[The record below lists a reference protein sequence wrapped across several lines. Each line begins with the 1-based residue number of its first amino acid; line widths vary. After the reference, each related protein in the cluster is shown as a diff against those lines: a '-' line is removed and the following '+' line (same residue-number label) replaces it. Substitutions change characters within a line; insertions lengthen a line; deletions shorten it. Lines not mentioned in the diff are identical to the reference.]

1 MQIQL
6 DELDNIDEF
15 WSQLFRV
22 ISNSYSLDYVKYKG
36 KNYFNCTNMWY
47 EASDILGK
55 YDGDVKFCHKD
66 HECGGYSDCDNCSKY
81 NKRKVNSNEIKYFF
95 SGKFSTSELAVD
107 EDDLTDTIN
116 KKILE
121 IEKYASTIDGISVL
135 KSIKFVSEKNV
146 IVINQCGFNK
156 DHRGSDHTLI
166 KLPFETKI
174 VLGNEFSLEDIVVS
188 FTNLKSHKF
197 DGWYELYCGAKC
209 KINQDDMI
217 MELNLDHGS

>member
-6 DELDNIDEF
+6 DELDNIEEF

-22 ISNSYSLDYVKYKG
+22 ISNSYSLDYVRYKG
-36 KNYFNCTNMWY
+36 KNYFNCTNQWY

-55 YDGDVKFCHKD
+55 YDGDVKFAHKD
-66 HECGGYSDCDNCSKY
+66 HECGGYLGCDNCLKY
-81 NKRKVNSNEIKYFF
+81 NKKKVNSNETKYFF
-95 SGKFSTSELAVD
+95 SGEFSTSELEEYIYVD
-107 EDDLTDTIN
+107 DDTDLVD

-121 IEKYASTIDGISVL
+121 IKEYLGDNISML
-135 KSIKFVSEKNV
+135 KSVEFISEKNV
-146 IVINQCGFNK
+146 IVINQRGFNK

-174 VLGNEFSLEDIVVS
+174 VLGNKFSLEDIVIS

-197 DGWYELYCGAKC
+197 DGWYELYCGTKC
-209 KINQDDMI
+209 KINHDDMI
-217 MELNLDHGS
+217 VELNLDHGS